1 MGYLRTNGARNLAIL
16 GISGNGQ
23 IAAKTVHRGMQFQRE
38 GIHPAIDAPFPTLL
52 YQIRVATLKTSLNIS
67 LSKRFIKSV

>member
-1 MGYLRTNGARNLAIL
+1 MEIL

-23 IAAKTVHRGMQFQRE
+23 IAARTVHRGMQFQRE
-38 GIHPAIDAPFPTLL
+38 GIHPAIDAAFPTLL
-52 YQIRVATLKTSLNIS
+52 YQIRVAKVALKSSLNIS